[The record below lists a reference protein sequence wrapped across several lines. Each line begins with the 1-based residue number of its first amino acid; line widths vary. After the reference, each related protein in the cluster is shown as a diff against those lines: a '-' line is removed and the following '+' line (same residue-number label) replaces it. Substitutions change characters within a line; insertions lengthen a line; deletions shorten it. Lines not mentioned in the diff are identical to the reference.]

1 LAARDP
7 SESLPPIQ
15 GILFSAGG
23 RPGDDCSPA
32 QEDSLATVIQAP
44 QSAISPDPAPAERVL
59 RVRGGAPLRGAVTI
73 SGAKNAALPALAA
86 TLLTADECVLTNVP
100 DLADI
105 GTMLALLRSL
115 GAETE
120 HDRERKRVRMRAAT
134 IDRTDAPAE
143 LVAAMRASFLVAG
156 PLLARCGEM
165 SASAP
170 GGCQLGARP
179 VDVDVRGFRQ
189 MGAAIDF
196 DDDGQHIV
204 GRATGLRGVSIYMD
218 YPSHTGTENLLM
230 AATLA
235 SGRTTIVN
243 AACEPEIVFLGNML
257 NRMGARIKGLDSP
270 TITIDG
276 VDRLHGVSE
285 AILPDRLE
293 AGTFAIGAVITGGE
307 VTLHDVREPD
317 MLPLTAKL
325 REAGADIWIDHER
338 MLVRPSAGL
347 RAVEIQTLPFP
358 GFPTDLQAAF
368 AVLMT
373 QAQGRSRIYERVFD
387 DRLRYTDQLRGMGAG
402 IRVERLQPIDE
413 TGNPVPGPNR
423 YGTRAEIFGPTS
435 LIGRPV
441 RCLDIRAGA
450 GVVLAGLIAS
460 GETTVSALQ
469 HLDRGYEGFVDKL
482 KSLGA
487 DVEVT
492 MAAPAE
498 TPVRV

>member
-1 LAARDP
+1 M
-7 SESLPPIQ
+7 
-15 GILFSAGG
+15 
-23 RPGDDCSPA
+23 
-32 QEDSLATVIQAP
+32 ATSIQAP
-44 QSAISPDPAPAERVL
+44 RSALGPDPAPAKRVL
-59 RVRGGAPLRGAVTI
+59 RVHAGIPLRGAVTI

-86 TLLTADECVLTNVP
+86 TLLTGEECVLSNVP

-120 HDRERKRVRMRAAT
+120 HDRERKRVRIRAAKIT
-134 IDRTDAPAE
+134 STVAPAD

-189 MGAAIDF
+189 MGAGIDF
-196 DDDGQHIV
+196 DDGGQHIV
-204 GRATGLRGVSIYMD
+204 GRVSGLRGASLYMD

-257 NRMGARIKGLDSP
+257 NRMGAAITGLGSP
-270 TITIDG
+270 TIAVEG

-285 AILPDRLE
+285 TVLPDRLE

-307 VTLHDVREPD
+307 VTLNDVRELD

-325 REAGADIWIDHER
+325 REAGADIWIDHNR
-338 MLVRPSAGL
+338 MLVRPSPGL
-347 RAVEIQTLPFP
+347 RPVEIQTLPFP

-373 QAQGRSRIYERVFD
+373 QAHGRSRIYERVFD
-387 DRLRYTDQLRGMGAG
+387 DRLRYTDQLRAMGAN
-402 IRVERLQPIDE
+402 IRVERLMPIDE
-413 TGNPVPGPNR
+413 TGNPSSGTIR

-435 LIGRPV
+435 LTGRPV

-460 GETTVSALQ
+460 GETVVSALH
-469 HLDRGYEGFVDKL
+469 HLDRGYEDFVDKL
-482 KSLGA
+482 KGLGA
-487 DVEVT
+487 DVEVS
-492 MAAPAE
+492 AAASE
-498 TPVRV
+498 ESIAAV

>member
-1 LAARDP
+1 
-7 SESLPPIQ
+7 
-15 GILFSAGG
+15 
-23 RPGDDCSPA
+23 
-32 QEDSLATVIQAP
+32 LATSIQVP
-44 QSAISPDPAPAERVL
+44 RSAIAPDLAPAERVL
-59 RVRGGAPLRGAVTI
+59 RVRGDAPLRGAVTI

-86 TLLTADECVLTNVP
+86 TLLTADECVLSNVP

-105 GTMLALLRSL
+105 GAMLALLRSL

-120 HDRERKRVRMRAAT
+120 HDRERKRVRVRAAT
-134 IDRTDAPAE
+134 IDQTNAPTD

-189 MGAAIDF
+189 MGATIDF

-257 NRMGARIKGLDSP
+257 NRMGARISGLGSP
-270 TITIDG
+270 TITVDG

-285 AILPDRLE
+285 TVLPDRLE

-325 REAGADIWIDHER
+325 REAGADIWFDHER

-373 QAQGRSRIYERVFD
+373 QMQGRSRIYERVFD
-387 DRLRYTDQLRGMGAG
+387 DRLRYTDQLRTMGAS
-402 IRVERLQPIDE
+402 IRVERSQPIDE
-413 TGNPVPGPNR
+413 TGNPTPGPIR

-435 LIGRPV
+435 LTGRPV

-460 GETTVSALQ
+460 GETVVSALQ

-492 MAAPAE
+492 TAAPTE
-498 TPVRV
+498 TPAAV

>member
-1 LAARDP
+1 
-7 SESLPPIQ
+7 
-15 GILFSAGG
+15 
-23 RPGDDCSPA
+23 
-32 QEDSLATVIQAP
+32 LATVIQAP
-44 QSAISPDPAPAERVL
+44 RSAIAPDPAPAERVL
-59 RVRGGAPLRGAVTI
+59 RVRGGAPLRGSVTI

-86 TLLTADECVLTNVP
+86 TLLTADECILSNVP

-115 GAETE
+115 GAEAE
-120 HDRERKRVRMRAAT
+120 HDRQRKRVRVRAAT
-134 IDRTDAPAE
+134 IERTDAPAE

-170 GGCQLGARP
+170 GGCHLGARP

-257 NRMGARIKGLDSP
+257 NRMGARIKGLGSP

-293 AGTFAIGAVITGGE
+293 AGTFAIGAVISGGE

-325 REAGADIWIDHER
+325 REAGADIWIDHDR

-373 QAQGRSRIYERVFD
+373 QMQGRSRLYERVFD
-387 DRLRYTDQLRGMGAG
+387 DRLRYTDQLRAMGAN

-413 TGNPVPGPNR
+413 TGNPVPGPIR

-435 LIGRPV
+435 LTGRPV

-498 TPVRV
+498 TPVGV

>member
-1 LAARDP
+1 
-7 SESLPPIQ
+7 
-15 GILFSAGG
+15 
-23 RPGDDCSPA
+23 
-32 QEDSLATVIQAP
+32 LATSIQVP
-44 QSAISPDPAPAERVL
+44 RSAIAPDPALAERVL

-86 TLLTADECVLTNVP
+86 TLLTADECILSNVP

-120 HDRERKRVRMRAAT
+120 HDRERKRVRVRAAT
-134 IDRTDAPAE
+134 IDQTNAPAD

-189 MGAAIDF
+189 MGATIDF
-196 DDDGQHIV
+196 DDGQQIV
-204 GRATGLRGVSIYMD
+204 GRATGLRGASIYMD

-257 NRMGARIKGLDSP
+257 NRMGARISGLGSP

-373 QAQGRSRIYERVFD
+373 QMQGRSRIYERVFD
-387 DRLRYTDQLRGMGAG
+387 DRLRYTDQLRAMGAS
-402 IRVERLQPIDE
+402 IRIERSQPIDE
-413 TGNPVPGPNR
+413 TGNPTPGPIR

-435 LIGRPV
+435 LTGRPV

-492 MAAPAE
+492 TAAPAE
-498 TPVRV
+498 TPAAV

>member
-1 LAARDP
+1 VRAARIVD
-7 SESLPPIQ
+7 
-15 GILFSAGG
+15 
-23 RPGDDCSPA
+23 
-32 QEDSLATVIQAP
+32 T
-44 QSAISPDPAPAERVL
+44 
-59 RVRGGAPLRGAVTI
+59 
-73 SGAKNAALPALAA
+73 
-86 TLLTADECVLTNVP
+86 
-100 DLADI
+100 
-105 GTMLALLRSL
+105 
-115 GAETE
+115 
-120 HDRERKRVRMRAAT
+120 H
-134 IDRTDAPAE
+134 APAE

-196 DDDGQHIV
+196 DDDGQQIA

-257 NRMGARIKGLDSP
+257 NRMGARITGLGSP
-270 TITIDG
+270 TITVDG

-285 AILPDRLE
+285 AVLPDRLE
-293 AGTFAIGAVITGGE
+293 AGTVAIGEVITGGE
-307 VTLHDVREPD
+307 VTLNDVREPD

-325 REAGADIWIDHER
+325 REAGADIWIDHDR
-338 MLVRPSAGL
+338 MLVRPSSGL

-387 DRLRYTDQLRGMGAG
+387 DRLRYTDQLRTMGAS
-402 IRVERLQPIDE
+402 IRVERLQPIDDSGSP
-413 TGNPVPGPNR
+413 TPGSIR
-423 YGTRAEIFGPTS
+423 YGTKAEIFGPTS
-435 LIGRPV
+435 LTGRLV

-450 GVVLAGLIAS
+450 GVVLAGLIGS
-460 GETTVSALQ
+460 GETEVSALR

-482 KSLGA
+482 KGLGA

-498 TPVRV
+498 TLATV

>member
-1 LAARDP
+1 
-7 SESLPPIQ
+7 
-15 GILFSAGG
+15 
-23 RPGDDCSPA
+23 
-32 QEDSLATVIQAP
+32 LATLIQAA
-44 QSAISPDPAPAERVL
+44 QSAIAPDPAPAERVL
-59 RVRGGAPLRGAVTI
+59 RIRRGSPLRGAVTI

-86 TLLTADECVLTNVP
+86 TLLTADECVLNNVP

-120 HDRERKRVRMRAAT
+120 HDLERKRVCVRAAN
-134 IDRTDAPAE
+134 IDHTNAPAD

-257 NRMGARIKGLDSP
+257 NRMGARISGLGSP
-270 TITIDG
+270 TITVDG

-285 AILPDRLE
+285 TVLPDRLE

-373 QAQGRSRIYERVFD
+373 QMQGRSRIYERVFD
-387 DRLRYTDQLRGMGAG
+387 DRLRYTDQLRAMGTN

-413 TGNPVPGPNR
+413 TGNPTSGPLR

-435 LIGRPV
+435 LTGRPV

-460 GETTVSALQ
+460 GETVVSALH
-469 HLDRGYEGFVDKL
+469 HLDRGYEGFVNKL
-482 KSLGA
+482 KSLEA
-487 DVEVT
+487 DVEVSVAT
-492 MAAPAE
+492 PTE
-498 TPVRV
+498 TLATV